1 MVQRKKGFLK
11 CLKYSG
17 PYEAYASIRTRIY
30 YVKLVS
36 LIWFLVQSITKCNSF
51 LSPKPLNEI
60 VSPNTK
66 SKKTSLHL
74 FMYANTINFIFEI
87 FLFTELFV
95 FMCVRCV
102 PIATTCPKLLSGWRF
117 PSQRVCTS
125 STWANEQA
133 TFFTGS
139 RSTSAHTQT
148 LPTTSDSLG
157 RAKVTK

>member
-1 MVQRKKGFLK
+1 MVF
-11 CLKYSG
+11 SATD
-17 PYEAYASIRTRIY
+17 YE
-30 YVKLVS
+30 V
-36 LIWFLVQSITKCNSF
+36 CNSF